1 MGLLPLCEARS
12 LWPDLSE
19 AHAILCIAFMSH
31 IDTLQV
37 CFPPASLLHS
47 PGGNARPRGISTD
60 PRSLGEPVWGDGDTL
75 GRPGRCFCE
84 PDKDTF
90 SLGMVE
96 QLLGHPSAISTQVD
110 GEKGKQL
117 ALNHFFF

>member
-1 MGLLPLCEARS
+1 MAGPLGGTRNSVHCFYVPHR
-12 LWPDLSE
+12 
-19 AHAILCIAFMSH
+19 HAPSVFPSSFPL
-31 IDTLQV
+31 TL
-37 CFPPASLLHS
+37 
-47 PGGNARPRGISTD
+47 PGGNAPPRGISTD

-84 PDKDTF
+84 PDKDTSSF
-90 SLGMVE
+90 GMVE

-117 ALNHFFF
+117 ALSHFFRKYIFY